1 MGRFEDWIRNG
12 AQNGFSKPYF
22 PVGTS
27 PAEVQQQFVTTQP
40 QPAVEQPQVDTS
52 NAIGSLADMLGPT
65 PAEREAQ
72 QERLERGRQQM
83 TMWTGLIDGLRQ
95 LGNLYY
101 TAQGARPQQF
111 SDPYKM
117 VDETYQ
123 REAKRLD
130 DLTAYRRA
138 YANQLYNLQR
148 QMGQD
153 EMAKERHQA
162 TLDWYKN
169 RDEQNARKVDIQQF
183 KAEADA
189 AYKEATLEQK
199 EQILDIRRRVA
210 DNQIS
215 YRDGMLE
222 VARIRANKSGGGGSG
237 RSVGTYGH
245 VTRYHTDPET
255 GDKIIT
261 RTPTTNGNQP
271 RGQEQPTKK
280 VTQPKK
286 APKSQK
292 PAKPSGNKNSVN
304 QDRLRS
310 FSIRK

>member
-1 MGRFEDWIRNG
+1 MGYLIDNMTRRLQSNPF
-12 AQNGFSKPYF
+12 A
-22 PVGTS
+22 
-27 PAEVQQQFVTTQP
+27 VQQQINNIEGVAVP
-40 QPAVEQPQVDTS
+40 QQQTEQPQVDTS
-52 NAIGSLADMLGPT
+52 NAIVSLADLLGPT

-72 QERLERGRQQM
+72 QARLERGRQQM

-148 QMGQD
+148 QAGED
-153 EMAKERHQA
+153 RRKDILTAAQA
-162 TLDWYKN
+162 NYYDT
-169 RDEQNARKVDIQQF
+169 RD
-183 KAEADA
+183 
-189 AYKEATLEQK
+189 
-199 EQILDIRRRVA
+199 
-210 DNQIS
+210 
-215 YRDGMLE
+215 E
-222 VARIRANKSGGGGSG
+222 VARMKAENDRLKNEKYIELQDGRIAKLNAETGRIEALTPLQQEEIRSRTAKNNRMGYGRSGGGSRGANN
-237 RSVGTYGH
+237 GTYGYKTTTYYDDQGRK
-245 VTRYHTDPET
+245 VTERV
-255 GDKIIT
+255 
-261 RTPTTNGNQP
+261 PTTGNQP

-286 APKSQK
+286 APKTQK

>member
-1 MGRFEDWIRNG
+1 MQPTLQGSEKMRQQSPLYNAGQFYSIIPS
-12 AQNGFSKPYF
+12 AK
-22 PVGTS
+22 
-27 PAEVQQQFVTTQP
+27 PAE
-40 QPAVEQPQVDTS
+40 EQPKVDTS
-52 NAIGSLADMLGPT
+52 NAIGSLADLLGPT

-72 QERLERGRQQM
+72 QARLERGRQQM

-210 DNQIS
+210 DNLMS
-215 YRDGMLE
+215 YRDGILEIKRML
-222 VARIRANKSGGGGSG
+222 ANKSGGGGKG
-237 RSVGTYGH
+237 QQGAVETVKTYS
-245 VTRYHTDPET
+245 RDE
-255 GDKIIT
+255 D
-261 RTPTTNGNQP
+261 
-271 RGQEQPTKK
+271 
-280 VTQPKK
+280 
-286 APKSQK
+286 
-292 PAKPSGNKNSVN
+292 GNKVVTTRKQPVGSGSDNNAPPSRRRKDNSN
-304 QDRLRS
+304 AAPSRRG
-310 FSIRK
+310 RK

>member
-40 QPAVEQPQVDTS
+40 QPAVEQPKVDTS
-52 NAIGSLADMLGPT
+52 NAIGSLADLLGPT

-72 QERLERGRQQM
+72 QARLERGRQQM

-148 QMGQD
+148 QAGEDRRKDMLT
-153 EMAKERHQA
+153 AAQA
-162 TLDWYKN
+162 NYYDT
-169 RDEQNARKVDIQQF
+169 RE
-183 KAEADA
+183 
-189 AYKEATLEQK
+189 
-199 EQILDIRRRVA
+199 
-210 DNQIS
+210 
-215 YRDGMLE
+215 E
-222 VARIRANKSGGGGSG
+222 VARQKAENDRLKNEKYIELQDGRIAKLNAETGRIEALTPLQQDKIRSEIGKNNRMGYRKGNNNTTKVTETETWVDENTGRKHSRKVTGPGGQGGG
-237 RSVGTYGH
+237 
-245 VTRYHTDPET
+245 
-255 GDKIIT
+255 
-261 RTPTTNGNQP
+261 
-271 RGQEQPTKK
+271 RGILL
-280 VTQPKK
+280 PK
-286 APKSQK
+286 
-292 PAKPSGNKNSVN
+292 
-304 QDRLRS
+304 
-310 FSIRK
+310 

>member
-40 QPAVEQPQVDTS
+40 QPAVEQPKVDTS

-72 QERLERGRQQM
+72 QARLERGRQQM
-83 TMWTGLIDGLRQ
+83 TMWTGFIDGLRQ

-111 SDPYKM
+111 NDPYKM

-148 QMGQD
+148 QAGEDRRRDMLT
-153 EMAKERHQA
+153 AAQA
-162 TLDWYKN
+162 NYYDT
-169 RDEQNARKVDIQQF
+169 RDEVARM
-183 KAEADA
+183 KAENDRLKNEKYIELQDGRIAKLNA
-189 AYKEATLEQK
+189 ETGRIEALTPLQEEEARSKIFRNNAQGSSSLK
-199 EQILDIRRRVA
+199 NAET
-210 DNQIS
+210 
-215 YRDGMLE
+215 
-222 VARIRANKSGGGGSG
+222 ARIRANNAAGGTGKGNKKKKKGDGTTVTPNGWGGS
-237 RSVGTYGH
+237 S
-245 VTRYHTDPET
+245 T
-255 GDKIIT
+255 GN
-261 RTPTTNGNQP
+261 RTKG
-271 RGQEQPTKK
+271 
-280 VTQPKK
+280 K
-286 APKSQK
+286 AY
-292 PAKPSGNKNSVN
+292 N
-304 QDRLRS
+304 
-310 FSIRK
+310 